1 MRKYFLSVIIP
12 LVLVSGCS
20 ANNRPYNFVMDYP
33 VEALRLSISGDIK
46 AVVNCENN
54 SIQVISDTSGGIF
67 ARHLKRR
74 AKNICFGKTEA
85 QHVHYIFKALR
96 GPANDMLVTQP
107 QRTPEF

>member
-12 LVLVSGCS
+12 LGLVSGCS

-33 VEALRLSISGDIK
+33 VEALRLSISGDIN

-67 ARHLKRR
+67 TRHIKRR
-74 AKNICFGKTEA
+74 AKNICYGKTGT
-85 QHVHYIFKALR
+85 QHVHYIFNAPR
-96 GPANDMLVTQP
+96 GPANNMLATQP